1 VGVGVKGR
9 LAIKDSGKSAV
20 SRPARWLL
28 PAYLFLCLILGGSSR
43 AAWGSVALQAIA
55 PWLIAYAAL
64 ADRSVE
70 QRRSSR
76 LLLGL
81 LAAWFALVLIQL
93 APLPPGVW
101 TQLPGRESLAEGYRE
116 LGYALPWLPLAMAPY
131 DLLRAL
137 VALLPP
143 AAVLLMMLRLQQNE
157 AAMAGAIVI
166 AAMAGVTLGALQ
178 IGGGG
183 PGQSPWYPYEIT
195 NVGAVGFFANSNH
208 MGSLLLVAFPFAMA
222 LVARRSGD
230 GRRGNFA
237 TPSAVLGAAGC
248 LMIAVGVALNRSL
261 AALGLFIPVGFA
273 SILLLRQGSKHKR
286 LIAPLAAVAAVI
298 CLAVL
303 TGSGL
308 RAELAGSDTSSFVTR
323 ADMWRSTL
331 RLISETFPFGT
342 GVGSFPSIYAFGE
355 DPRAVGLTYINHAHN
370 DFLEIVLETGLL
382 GLLLLLASLTW
393 WLLTSVAVWR
403 SPSSSESSRAA
414 TIAAGALILHSIVDY
429 PLRTAAL
436 SSVFAVCLGMMAVAL
451 SRSTEEWSRFRAA
464 RHVKIA

>member
-1 VGVGVKGR
+1 M
-9 LAIKDSGKSAV
+9 
-20 SRPARWLL
+20 L

-43 AAWGSVALQAIA
+43 VAWGSVALQAIA

-70 QRRSSR
+70 QTRSSR
-76 LLLGL
+76 LLLWL
-81 LAAWFALVLIQL
+81 LGAWLVLVL
-93 APLPPGVW
+93 LHLLPLPPNLW
-101 TQLPGRESLAEGYRE
+101 AELPRRESLAAGYRE
-116 LGYALPWLPLAMAPY
+116 LGYALPWLPLSMTPY

-143 AAVLLMMLRLQQNE
+143 AAALLLILRIRQNE
-157 AAMAGAIVI
+157 AGIAGAIVI

-208 MGSLLLVAFPFAMA
+208 MGSLLLVAFPFAVA
-222 LVARRSGD
+222 LIARRSGSG
-230 GRRGNFA
+230 GRSNFA
-237 TPSAVLGAAGC
+237 TPSVVLGAAGC
-248 LMIAVGVALNRSL
+248 LMIAIGVALNRSL
-261 AALGLFIPVGFA
+261 AALGLFIPVAFA
-273 SILLLRQGSKHKR
+273 SILLLKQGSRHKR
-286 LIAPLAAVAAVI
+286 LIAPVAAVAAVF

-323 ADMWRSTL
+323 ADMWRNTL
-331 RLISETFPFGT
+331 RLIAETFPFGT
-342 GVGSFPSIYAFGE
+342 GVGSFPSIYALGE
-355 DPRAVGLTYINHAHN
+355 DPRAVGRTYINHAHN
-370 DFLEIVLETGLL
+370 DFLEVVLETGLP
-382 GLLLLLASLTW
+382 GLVLLVASLVW
-393 WLLTSVAVWR
+393 WLVTAVGVWR
-403 SPSSSESSRAA
+403 SPSSSEFSRAA
-414 TIAAGALILHSIVDY
+414 TIASGALILHSIVDY
-429 PLRTAAL
+429 PLRTAGL
-436 SSVFAVCLGMMAVAL
+436 SSVFAVSVGMMAIAL

>member
-1 VGVGVKGR
+1 
-9 LAIKDSGKSAV
+9 
-20 SRPARWLL
+20 
-28 PAYLFLCLILGGSSR
+28 
-43 AAWGSVALQAIA
+43 
-55 PWLIAYAAL
+55 
-64 ADRSVE
+64 
-70 QRRSSR
+70 
-76 LLLGL
+76 
-81 LAAWFALVLIQL
+81 
-93 APLPPGVW
+93 
-101 TQLPGRESLAEGYRE
+101 
-116 LGYALPWLPLAMAPY
+116 MAPY

-157 AAMAGAIVI
+157 AAIAGAIVI

-183 PGQSPWYPYEIT
+183 PDRSPWYPYEIT

-222 LVARRSGD
+222 LVARRSGS
-230 GRRGNFA
+230 GNRSNFA

-248 LMIAVGVALNRSL
+248 LMIVVGVALNRSL
-261 AALGLFIPVGFA
+261 AALGLFIPVAFG
-273 SILLLRQGSKHKR
+273 SILLLKQGSRHKR
-286 LIAPLAAVAAVI
+286 LIAPLATVAAVI

-323 ADMWRSTL
+323 ADMWRNTL
-331 RLISETFPFGT
+331 RLIAETFPFGT
-342 GVGSFPSIYAFGE
+342 GVGSFPSIYALGE
-355 DPRAVGLTYINHAHN
+355 DPRTVGGTYINHAHN

-393 WLLTSVAVWR
+393 WLLTALAVWR
-403 SPSSSESSRAA
+403 SPSSSEFSRAA
-414 TIAAGALILHSIVDY
+414 TIASGALILHSIVDY

-436 SSVFAVCLGMMAVAL
+436 SSAFAVCLGMMAIAL

>member
-1 VGVGVKGR
+1 
-9 LAIKDSGKSAV
+9 LAITASGKAGV
-20 SRPARWLL
+20 SRWARWLL

-43 AAWGSVALQAIA
+43 ANWGSVALQVIA

-70 QRRSSR
+70 KTRSSR
-76 LLLGL
+76 LLLWL
-81 LAAWFALVLIQL
+81 LGAWLVLVVLQL
-93 APLPPGVW
+93 LPLPPDLW
-101 TQLPGRESLAEGYRE
+101 TELPGRGSLAQGYRE
-116 LGYALPWLPLAMAPY
+116 LGYALPWLPLSMTPY
-131 DLLRAL
+131 DLLRTL

-143 AAVLLMMLRLQQNE
+143 AAALLMMLRLRQNE
-157 AAMAGAIVI
+157 AAVAGAIVI
-166 AAMAGVTLGALQ
+166 AAMAGITLGALQ

-183 PGQSPWYPYEIT
+183 PEQSPWYPYEIT

-222 LVARRSGD
+222 LVAGRSASGS
-230 GRRGNFA
+230 RSNFA
-237 TPSAVLGAAGC
+237 TPAAALGAAGC
-248 LMIAVGVALNRSL
+248 LLIAVGVALNRSL
-261 AALGLFIPVGFA
+261 AALGLFIPVAFA
-273 SILLLRQGSKHKR
+273 SILLLQQGSKHKR
-286 LIAPLAAVAAVI
+286 LIAPVAAVAAVI

-323 ADMWRSTL
+323 ADMWRNTL
-331 RLISETFPFGT
+331 RLIAETFPFGT
-342 GVGSFPSIYAFGE
+342 GVGSFSSIYALGE

-382 GLLLLLASLTW
+382 GLLLLIASLTW
-393 WLLTSVAVWR
+393 WLLTSVSVWR
-403 SPSSSESSRAA
+403 SPSSSEFSRAA
-414 TIAAGALILHSIVDY
+414 TIASAALILHSIVDY
-429 PLRTAAL
+429 PLRTAGLA
-436 SSVFAVCLGMMAVAL
+436 SVFAVCLGMMAIAL

>member
-1 VGVGVKGR
+1 
-9 LAIKDSGKSAV
+9 LAIAASGKSAV

-43 AAWGSVALQAIA
+43 AAWGSVALQLIA

-70 QRRSSR
+70 RTRGSR
-76 LLLGL
+76 LLLWL
-81 LAAWFALVLIQL
+81 LGGWLVLVLLQL
-93 APLPPGVW
+93 VPLPPTVW
-101 TQLPGRESLAEGYRE
+101 TQLPGRETLAEGYRE
-116 LGYALPWLPLAMAPY
+116 LGYALPWLPLSMAPY
-131 DLLRAL
+131 DLLRSL
-137 VALLPP
+137 VTLLPP
-143 AAVLLMMLRLQQNE
+143 LAALLMVLGLRQNE
-157 AAMAGAIVI
+157 AGVAGAIVV

-178 IGGGG
+178 VGGGG

-208 MGSLLLVAFPFAMA
+208 MGSLLLVAFPFAVA
-222 LVARRSGD
+222 LVARRSGS
-230 GRRGNFA
+230 GSRSNFA
-237 TPSAVLGAAGC
+237 TPSAALGAAGC
-248 LMIAVGVALNRSL
+248 LMIAIGVALNRSL
-261 AALGLFIPVGFA
+261 AALGLFIPVVFA

-286 LIAPLAAVAAVI
+286 LIAPVAAVAVVI
-298 CLAVL
+298 CLAVV

-323 ADMWRSTL
+323 ADMWRNTL
-331 RLISETFPFGT
+331 RLIAETFPFGT
-342 GVGSFPSIYAFGE
+342 GLGSFPSVYALGE

-382 GLLLLLASLTW
+382 GLLLLFASLAW
-393 WLLTSVAVWR
+393 WLLTSVGVWR
-403 SPSSSESSRAA
+403 SPSSSEFSRAA
-414 TIAAGALILHSIVDY
+414 TIASGALILHSIVDY

-436 SSVFAVCLGMMAVAL
+436 SSVFAACLGMMAIAL

>member
-1 VGVGVKGR
+1 M
-9 LAIKDSGKSAV
+9 
-20 SRPARWLL
+20 L

-55 PWLIAYAAL
+55 PWLISYAAL

-70 QRRSSR
+70 QTRSSR
-76 LLLGL
+76 LLLWL
-81 LAAWFALVLIQL
+81 LGAWLLLVFLQL
-93 APLPPGVW
+93 LPIPPGLW
-101 TQLPGRESLAEGYRE
+101 TQLPGREDLAEGFRE
-116 LGYALPWLPLAMAPY
+116 LDYALPWLPFAMAPY

-137 VALLPP
+137 VTLLPP
-143 AAVLLMMLRLQQNE
+143 AAALLMVLRLRQNE
-157 AAMAGAIVI
+157 GAIAGAIVI

-183 PGQSPWYPYEIT
+183 PGQSPWYPYAIT

-208 MGSLLLVAFPFAMA
+208 MGSLLLASFPFAMA
-222 LVARRSGD
+222 LIARRSSGS
-230 GRRGNFA
+230 RSNFA
-237 TPSAVLGAAGC
+237 TSSAALGAAGC

-261 AALGLFIPVGFA
+261 AALGLFIPVAFA
-273 SILLLRQGSKHKR
+273 SILLLQQGSRHKR
-286 LIAPLAAVAAVI
+286 LIVPATAVAAVV

-323 ADMWRSTL
+323 ADMWRNTL
-331 RLISETFPFGT
+331 RLIAKTFPFGT
-342 GVGSFPSIYAFGE
+342 GVGSFPSIYALGE
-355 DPRAVGLTYINHAHN
+355 DPRTVGLTYINHAHN
-370 DFLEIVLETGLL
+370 DFLEVVLETGLL
-382 GLLLLLASLTW
+382 GLLLLIASLVW
-393 WLLTSVAVWR
+393 WLLTSVGVWR
-403 SPSSSESSRAA
+403 SPSSSAFSRAA

-429 PLRTAAL
+429 PLRTAGL
-436 SSVFAVCLGMMAVAL
+436 SSVFAVCLGMMAIAL